1 MPIIVL
7 TASGGAREWQRLS
20 TMGADRFLVKP
31 IQLDDVV
38 AFIRRAVQERGKK
51 PASSPDATVDRERAA
66 MEGSTLH
73 RHALE

>member
-1 MPIIVL
+1 
-7 TASGGAREWQRLS
+7 
-20 TMGADRFLVKP
+20 MGADRFLVKP

-51 PASSPDATVDRERAA
+51 PASTPDASLDRAA

-73 RHALE
+73 RHALG